1 MTSTYLESLRVQ
13 QESTATSGSAVVP
26 ATALGILLAVACH
39 SSSALFTDQQRP
51 IQIGRTLGTL
61 TQPASRQI
69 TEVNEN
75 DLVRELARVY
85 DQLVAGQIEMDENI
99 RSAIYS
105 DLWELYD

>member
-1 MTSTYLESLRVQ
+1 MTSTYFESLRVQ
-13 QESTATSGSAVVP
+13 QESTATSGSAIVP

-39 SSSALFTDQQRP
+39 SSSPILSDQRP
-51 IQIGRTLGTL
+51 VQIGRTLGTL

-69 TEVNEN
+69 AEVNEN

-85 DQLVAGQIEMDENI
+85 DELVVGQAEMDDAV

-105 DLWELYD
+105 DLWGLYD